1 MTYAYRH
8 KRVSRSAAPV
18 APVITSAAALL
29 GVPQEA
35 SVASYTSSVATGS
48 PAPTRTRQWTLDG
61 VAIGGAT
68 AATYTPITAHVG
80 HALRAVDTW
89 TNSSGSAVSTS
100 TPIYVAASTSF
111 VMQDIGLTGWTP
123 YPTPTTS
130 DYPTNAYKSAAQTG
144 SRIYYINPSLP
155 YSLVADAAALYY
167 LWNGAAI
174 IDNLGNLAPTSG
186 PYNGV
191 AYGTDPFNPAASV
204 TEFTRWAYV
213 APRIGGDIGYTGT
226 TAIAQHNSGS
236 SAFRFGKPDYWLIK
250 RGTTMSFYRD
260 MRTFLDDTGRSATN
274 VPAYATLITAGGVSP
289 TQRAVIGPY
298 GPLSVARPIIKDQM
312 GNGFLALNNNANY
325 QYVSTLDLTFD
336 GSARNVQ
343 LSPVDFT
350 NFPANDHN
358 CRFGINFA
366 GLQTPYF
373 VDNLIEGCHFHKIN
387 GNCQIQWA
395 TTNSTNPEGLNM
407 RRNIFNDSWFEGDYG
422 FSGYCQVGALKTGAD
437 QTWTGTAVTQVTY
450 ASTIV
455 NAVYSNVAGWNTG
468 TSVYSTQNA
477 NRNYKGWFHLKFTGT
492 VTGNIQVA
500 MYVNGVQGQTVT
512 IAGTGVTND
521 VYNLHD
527 ILYSGNVVAAGTPID
542 LRINVTAGS
551 GTYTLTGSSA
561 GAFIISQPV
570 TGPSSGCN
578 GLYMFFGN
586 SGARYRLTENIF
598 IRSGFAV
605 DPNVQATPV
614 PNGLLGWDWNI
625 FNHNQYFVGNADG
638 NNCFETGNLS
648 LLGPSGDTRRNAA
661 IISNNFTYQGYAQMT
676 PEHNRNPF
684 TVATGA
690 WTDNVHQNYRAL
702 AGSVSGHPAI
712 GITIGDGIFGAQVSR
727 NIVTEAGMGGSVS
740 DAALTF
746 SGGVAPYA
754 MPGHIYWQ
762 NGMTDLVVSGNLLEA
777 TYATTAYALTERNGA
792 TQLFSQWQ
800 TPTNIDWLGTGHSY
814 VLGDTVTVSIAGSY
828 TGTPAYQWYRYDP
841 SAFTKTAIAG
851 ATSATYTLAVA
862 GDLTGVKPSVA
873 CAVTGI
879 VMATG
884 TGISATGSGNQII
897 QSVNAGTTFPRY
909 YIQDVNGGTGTAVY
923 PIAPAASGSAYTAT
937 SFYANR
943 AAQTTAQGGYNANV
957 CFSSILTSLGVTVT
971 TAEAM
976 QEYRDLV
983 VGGTDANIVNAMR
996 RGKFDARLLGP
1007 FMNNQFRAAR
1017 GMATL

>member
-8 KRVSRSAAPV
+8 KRVSRGVVPIAP
-18 APVITSAAALL
+18 AITSAAALL

-35 SVASYTSSVATGS
+35 AVSSYTSSVATGT

-68 AATYTPITAHVG
+68 AATYTPTTANVG

-111 VMQDIGLTGWTP
+111 VLQDIGLTGWTL
-123 YPTPTTS
+123 YPTPATV

-155 YSLVADAAALYY
+155 YSLVTDAAALYY
-167 LWNGAAI
+167 LWSGTAI
-174 IDNLGNLAPTSG
+174 IDNLGNLSPTSG
-186 PYNGV
+186 PYTGV
-191 AYGTDPFNPAASV
+191 AYGADPFNPSAAV

-213 APRIGGDIGYTGT
+213 APRVGGDIGYTGT
-226 TAIAQHNSGS
+226 TAIGQIDSGS

-250 RGTTMSFYRD
+250 RGTTLSFYRD

-274 VPAYATLITAGGVSP
+274 IPPYTTLITAGGVSP
-289 TQRAVIGPY
+289 TQRAVVGAY
-298 GPLSVARPIIKDQM
+298 GPLSTARPIIKDQM
-312 GNGFLALNNNANY
+312 GIGFLAINNVAAY
-325 QYVSTLDLTFD
+325 KFVSTLDLTFD

-343 LSPVDFT
+343 LSPVDFG

-358 CRFGINFA
+358 CRLGTNYS
-366 GLQTPYF
+366 GLQTALF
-373 VDNLIEGCHFHKIN
+373 SDNLIEGCHFHKMN
-387 GNCQIQWA
+387 NNCQFSWA
-395 TTNSTNPEGLNM
+395 NANSANPDGLKL
-407 RRNIFNDSWFEGDYG
+407 RRNIFNDSWNEGDVTAT
-422 FSGYCQVGALKTGAD
+422 GYWQLTATKTGAD
-437 QTWTGTAVTQVTY
+437 QTWSGTSVTQVTY
-450 ASTIV
+450 ATVI
-455 NAVYSNVAGWNTG
+455 NGNNQAGWNVG
-468 TSVYSTQNA
+468 TSIFSTQNA
-477 NRNYKGWFHLKFTGT
+477 NRTYKTWFHLKFTGT

-521 VYNLHD
+521 VYNLHN
-527 ILYSGNVVAAGTPID
+527 ILYSGNVTAAGTPID

-551 GTYTLTGSSA
+551 GTYTLSA
-561 GAFIISQPV
+561 GGAGAIMISQL
-570 TGPSSGCN
+570 SLINASN
-578 GLYMFFGN
+578 GVYMFFGN
-586 SGARYRLTENIF
+586 TGARYELTENIF
-598 IRSGFAV
+598 LRNGFYV
-605 DPNVQATPV
+605 DPNAQATPV
-614 PNGLLGWDWNI
+614 PNGVGQWNWDI
-625 FNHNQYFVGNADG
+625 FNHNHYLVGNSDG
-638 NNCFETGNLS
+638 NNCLETGNVS
-648 LLGPSGDTRRNAA
+648 MLGASGDVRRNPAVV
-661 IISNNFTYQGYAQMT
+661 SNNFTYQGYVTMD
-676 PEHNRNPF
+676 PEHNRN
-684 TVATGA
+684 TYVVATGG
-690 WTDNVHQNYRAL
+690 WSDNVHQNYRAL
-702 AGSVSGHPAI
+702 AGNVAGHPATGMLI
-712 GITIGDGIFGAQVSR
+712 SDGMLGMSVSR

-754 MPGHIYWQ
+754 MPGHLYWQ
-762 NGMTDLVVSGNLLEA
+762 NAMTGLVVSGNILEA
-777 TYATTAYALTERNGA
+777 TYATTAYALTEKNGA
-792 TQLFSQWQ
+792 TQLFCQWQ
-800 TPTNIDWLGTGHSY
+800 TPTNIDWSGTGHSY
-814 VLGDTVTVSIAGSY
+814 ILGDTVTVSIVGSY

-841 SAFTKTAIAG
+841 GAFSKNAIAG

-884 TGISATGSGNQII
+884 TGISATGAGNQVI
-897 QSVNAGTTFPRY
+897 QASLAGTTFPRY
-909 YIQDVNGGTGTAVY
+909 YSQDVNGGTGTAVY
-923 PIAPAASGSAYTAT
+923 PIAPATSGSTYTST

-943 AAQTTAQGGYNANV
+943 AAQATAQGGYNANV
-957 CFSSILTSLGVTVT
+957 CLSSILTSLGVTVT

-976 QEYRDLV
+976 QEYRDIV

-996 RGKFDARLLGP
+996 RGRFDSRLLAP
-1007 FMNNQFRAAR
+1007 AMNNQFRAAR